1 MVRSTSLGGGL
12 SALHVLDS
20 GRIVAA
26 GTTVKSQ
33 TGDQFLVE
41 KYKRDGTFDTS
52 FGGGDG
58 AAVTGFKTGGES
70 RDDFGLDMAV
80 QSDGKIV
87 VAGESIGTD
96 KRFAVVRYTS
106 AGVLDPSFSGG
117 GVLTSFAQDAA
128 ATGVAVNNGTHKIL
142 LVGDEIT
149 TARRSGSTPGSP
161 RGTWG
166 RSALPVPRPS
176 GARESDGCARVRG
189 RGRPPAAAP

>member
-1 MVRSTSLGGGL
+1 MTRQRRLRPQLRLRRLPTGGDLDHTFSGDGKMVRSTSLGGGL

-106 AGVLDPSFSGG
+106 AAS
-117 GVLTSFAQDAA
+117 
-128 ATGVAVNNGTHKIL
+128 
-142 LVGDEIT
+142 
-149 TARRSGSTPGSP
+149 ST
-161 RGTWG
+161 
-166 RSALPVPRPS
+166 RPS
-176 GARESDGCARVRG
+176 AVGGS
-189 RGRPPAAAP
+189 